1 MVQLTLPDI
10 SKLNLSLPSLPSLQS
25 FPSIPKFDLSNIL
38 GSISDK
44 IKSFGFDISPN
55 VFIIIAI
62 ILLFIILK

>member
-10 SKLNLSLPSLPSLQS
+10 SKLNLSLPSLPS